1 VNHHRE
7 GTALTIRFLLIL
19 LERENKMR
27 AVPLL
32 FSAVLTVGASTSAF
46 AAASLSDAAGRYTL
60 SADRSS
66 LAFSIHSVAG
76 AGISGK
82 FGRFT
87 GLIDIDPS
95 DVGGSSVTITI
106 MPASVKTGQER
117 IDSFLKSNAV
127 FDVADNPAIRFR
139 STAVRRTGEK
149 TATITGLLTARG
161 HTGPAT
167 FNAELSSLSGNAIS
181 FHVSGRVF
189 RSPYGMDVGTPI
201 YSNVVNFEMELVGKR
216 R

>member
-1 VNHHRE
+1 
-7 GTALTIRFLLIL
+7 
-19 LERENKMR
+19 MR
-27 AVPLL
+27 AATLL
-32 FSAVLTVGASTSAF
+32 FSAAMTVGVSAPAF
-46 AAASLSDAAGRYTL
+46 AAISLSDAAGRYTL
-60 SADRSS
+60 SPDRSS
-66 LAFSIHSVAG
+66 LAFSIGGVGG

-167 FNAELSSLSGNAIS
+167 FYARLSSLSGNSIS
-181 FHVSGRVF
+181 FHVSGKVF

-201 YSNVVNFEMELVGKR
+201 YSNVVNFDMQLVGR
-216 R
+216 RK